1 MSKKL
6 KAFIEQENQW
16 RSIVHKG
23 KNLLTLD
30 TPEGR
35 QEIANQIDAQLS
47 PENLSCDGELS
58 LTQIRARYSR
68 LVSVAKQLKAIDPK
82 VVIHEMN

>member
-6 KAFIEQENQW
+6 KAFVDQENQW
-16 RSIVHKG
+16 RSIVYKG

-35 QEIANQIDAQLS
+35 REIDSQLS

-58 LTQIRARYSR
+58 LTQVRARYSR
-68 LVSVAKQLKAIDPK
+68 LVAVAKQLKAIDPN
-82 VVIHEMN
+82 VVIHEMA